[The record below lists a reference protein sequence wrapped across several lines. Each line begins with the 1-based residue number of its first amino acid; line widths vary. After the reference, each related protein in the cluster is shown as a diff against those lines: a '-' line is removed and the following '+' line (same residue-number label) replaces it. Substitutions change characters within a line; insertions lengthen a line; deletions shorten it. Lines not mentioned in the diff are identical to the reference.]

1 MFPRL
6 LTKVMTMLS
15 LQYFVYLL
23 SMSFFITLLTDIITD
38 NYIMLIYVR
47 VSLLTAYVIREN
59 RRLTVYQSVTR
70 ENI

>member
-1 MFPRL
+1 
-6 LTKVMTMLS
+6 MTMLS
-15 LQYFVYLL
+15 LRYYAYLL
-23 SMSFFITLLTDIITD
+23 SLSFFITLLTDIITD

>member
-59 RRLTVYQSVTR
+59 RRWTVY
-70 ENI
+70 

>member
-1 MFPRL
+1 
-6 LTKVMTMLS
+6 MTMLS